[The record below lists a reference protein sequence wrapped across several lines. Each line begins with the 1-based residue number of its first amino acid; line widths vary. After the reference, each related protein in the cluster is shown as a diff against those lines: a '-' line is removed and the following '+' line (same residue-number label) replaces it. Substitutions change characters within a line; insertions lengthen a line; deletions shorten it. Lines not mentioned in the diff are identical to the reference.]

1 MCKTIGFYLQSV
13 MDYSLVSRLYIQIGF
28 VFLFAGVGFLGAVD
42 AVGRVEAGA
51 EHFLLALAVATTHG
65 LDDVIEA

>member
-1 MCKTIGFYLQSV
+1 

-28 VFLFAGVGFLGAVD
+28 VFLFAGVSFLGAVD

-51 EHFLLALAVATTHG
+51 EHFLLSLTVATAHS
-65 LDDVIEA
+65 LDDIIKA

>member
-1 MCKTIGFYLQSV
+1 MLRLSFLIVSV
-13 MDYSLVSRLYIQIGF
+13 AL

-42 AVGRVEAGA
+42 AVGRVETGA